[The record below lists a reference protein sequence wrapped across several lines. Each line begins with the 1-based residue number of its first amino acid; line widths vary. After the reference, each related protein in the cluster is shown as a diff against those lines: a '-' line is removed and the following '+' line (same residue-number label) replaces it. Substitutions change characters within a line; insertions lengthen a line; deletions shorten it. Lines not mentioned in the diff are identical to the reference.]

1 MLDKVFK
8 LDVEKLY
15 QQHPILDW
23 SKQNEIIK
31 NLILNILIQ
40 KKLSIPASNTDLN
53 NFLLLV
59 INGRNDTVEKAELA
73 TQERE
78 RFDDFSPI
86 RLDKST
92 LSLKSPAEIS
102 DIKLSGEFLESSED
116 NIDAIYKKLFQISE
130 DIQSIKRNPFYDV
143 REKIDELTFELK
155 KCKKIFDKSTS
166 DFSSISLD
174 SIDKQLRTRLTSSVL
189 LENSFSLKST
199 SSKDDITEMPQSQI
213 FYSRKIEPKRVLDA
227 KKIHCGKYY
236 RSKTLFNQICF
247 SLKRIC
253 EERGY
258 EKFTLQDSIS
268 HGSTFETGANP
279 DSIVSIKKGS
289 LKLSN
294 RNLV

>member
-1 MLDKVFK
+1 MV
-8 LDVEKLY
+8 Y
-15 QQHPILDW
+15 
-23 SKQNEIIK
+23 
-31 NLILNILIQ
+31 ILNILIQ

-102 DIKLSGEFLESSED
+102 DIKLSGDFLESSED

-189 LENSFSLKST
+189 LENSFSLKYSWFLIST
-199 SSKDDITEMPQSQI
+199 TRTKLPSFINLFERCPPINPPPPNTNI
-213 FYSRKIEPKRVLDA
+213 F
-227 KKIHCGKYY
+227 
-236 RSKTLFNQICF
+236 F
-247 SLKRIC
+247 
-253 EERGY
+253 
-258 EKFTLQDSIS
+258 
-268 HGSTFETGANP
+268 
-279 DSIVSIKKGS
+279 IKPS
-289 LKLSN
+289 LSN
-294 RNLV
+294 VK